1 MVEEAKEK
9 KIRLKRLKKNLKQ
22 INHKNS
28 RERLTDAAKGLP
40 ESTKNEH
47 FFPSYFWLKVVLFFS
62 YTSGLVCMF
71 EKENNED

>member
-47 FFPSYFWLKVVLFFS
+47 FFPSYF
-62 YTSGLVCMF
+62 
-71 EKENNED
+71 